1 MEPKSSG
8 ADPTR
13 EWLLALERRVSE
25 LERARLDEERRRR
38 RSFWLMAAA
47 VVLYVLLFLQL
58 TSGL

>member
-1 MEPKSSG
+1 VEPKPSG

-25 LERARLDEERRRR
+25 LERAQVAGERRRR
-38 RSFWLMAAA
+38 RSFWLMAVA
-47 VVLYVLLFLQL
+47 VILYMLLFLKL

>member
-25 LERARLDEERRRR
+25 LERVRLVDERRRR
-38 RSFWLMAAA
+38 RSLWLMAVA
-47 VVLYVLLFLQL
+47 VVLYVLLFLKL
-58 TSGL
+58 TSG

>member
-13 EWLLALERRVSE
+13 EWLLALERLVSE
-25 LERARLDEERRRR
+25 LERAQELAERRRR
-38 RSFWLMAAA
+38 RSFWLMAVA

-58 TSGL
+58 TSGF

>member
-1 MEPKSSG
+1 MEPMPSG

-25 LERARLDEERRRR
+25 LERARLAEERRRR
-38 RSFWLMAAA
+38 RSFWLMAVA

-58 TSGL
+58 TSGF